1 MIGFSIA
8 APVGPIGVL
17 VIRRTLAR
25 GRAFGLVSGLGA
37 ASADAVYGCIAAFGL
52 TAISNLLIAQQDW
65 LRIFGGAFLLYLGI
79 RTLLSKPANPDVEVT
94 EGETGQAL
102 GFLGA
107 YGSIFL
113 LTITNPLT
121 ILSFAAVFA
130 SLGTGTDG
138 ALGGA
143 VTVVLGVF
151 AGSALWWLTLS
162 VGVSLLRRWVNASIL
177 VWVNRASGLILA
189 SAGLLAIGSVFL

>member
-17 VIRRTLAR
+17 VIRRTLDR